1 MFKSSGKKFNVGDII
16 TGVEDAPYTVTNSC
30 GTYEVIR
37 VYDDEFIRVRVL
49 EHINPLEVGN
59 GYDVLTEYFVF
70 AKDFVH
76 WEGIFDSA
84 YNKKTFDIKDGM
96 PVVEGV
102 SKDSPCYKQLCD
114 EYAKYMENM
123 EKEKKA

>member
-1 MFKSSGKKFNVGDII
+1 MKFKIGDII
-16 TGVEDAPYTVTNSC
+16 TAVKDCPYSITNSN
-30 GTYEVIR
+30 GTYEVIY
-37 VYDDEFIRVRVL
+37 VYGIEFVRIEVV
-49 EHINPLEVGN
+49 EHINPYEIGQQF
-59 GYDVLTEYFVF
+59 DVESKYFIY

-76 WEGIFDSA
+76 WEGIFDRA

-114 EYAKYMENM
+114 EYKEFLKK
-123 EKEKKA
+123 EKEKNA

>member
-1 MFKSSGKKFNVGDII
+1 MRFNVGDII
-16 TGVEDAPYTVTNSC
+16 TGVKDSPYSITNSN
-30 GTYEVIR
+30 GTYEVL
-37 VYDDEFIRVRVL
+37 YFYGCNYIRVRVV
-49 EHINPLEVGN
+49 EHIESSNVGHQF
-59 GYDVLTEYFVF
+59 DVESKYFIY

-114 EYAKYMENM
+114 EYEKYVKSA
-123 EKEKKA
+123 EKER

>member
-1 MFKSSGKKFNVGDII
+1 MKFNIGDII
-16 TGVEDAPYTVTNSC
+16 TGAENNPYSITNSS
-30 GTYEVIR
+30 GTYEVIC
-37 VYDDEFIRVRVL
+37 VYDDEFVRVRVV
-49 EHINPLEVGN
+49 EHIDPLEVG
-59 GYDVLTEYFVF
+59 GEFDVLTEYFIC

-102 SKDSPCYKQLCD
+102 SVDSPCYKQLCD
-114 EYAKYMENM
+114 EYTKYVKSM
-123 EKEKKA
+123 EKEKEA